1 MFNQIKETNKPLPYQ
16 TFSIVLSAAAVTLG
30 TFVFPNF
37 INVFGS
43 SKVDINFTQYLSL
56 IFQHGYDFKSGIIHF
71 IGCAVIL
78 LFVGGSL
85 EKIIGP
91 NRFFVFNMFIIL
103 VYGLAHKFIGMI
115 GHGLSPLLFAYVPFI
130 AYSLNEGRLIKTRSM
145 YDEYYKTLWA
155 FILIILIVFPLL
167 FSIIPIFFD
176 SDASFTEQIIYGN
189 ILHLILLLTGLIF
202 MYSWRETARHRLLY
216 FAKKKKFPPH
226 RWEKFSPYLA
236 FVYPLILFLVF
247 ITNK

>member
-30 TFVFPNF
+30 TLIFPNF

-43 SKVDINFTQYLSL
+43 NKTDISSIQNLSL
-56 IFQHGYDFKSGIIHF
+56 IFQHGYDLKSGMVHF
-71 IGCAVIL
+71 LGCAVLL
-78 LFVGGSL
+78 LFMGGTL
-85 EKIIGP
+85 EKLMGP
-91 NRFFVFNMFIIL
+91 NRFFVFNMVIIL
-103 VYGLAHKFIGMI
+103 AYGISHKLIGMI
-115 GHGLSPLLFAYVPFI
+115 GHGLTPLLFAYVPFI

-155 FILIILIVFPLL
+155 MILIVIILIPILL
-167 FSIIPIFFD
+167 SIIPIYFD
-176 SDASFTEQIIYGN
+176 SNAHFSEQVILGN
-189 ILHLILLLTGLIF
+189 VLHVILLIVGAIF
-202 MYSWRETARHRLLY
+202 AFRWKETVRHRLLY

-226 RWEKFSPYLA
+226 RFERFTPYLA
-236 FVYPLILFLVF
+236 IVYPLILLFVF